1 MTDSTHPETID
12 WNEFWTEA
20 EGDRRRSAALTGRRT
35 CWRASSSGPAS
46 PATSGRSAADRP
58 RSFGCGPADPEFEL
72 GERYPDLT
80 AYGYDTAPSI
90 VEANREKAA
99 EGGVE
104 NVSFD
109 VATLPDVDVDHD
121 GPPIGDADAFR
132 ERFGLVFAGENL
144 LSYERI
150 HDVLGT
156 WPRSFWS
163 AVEAPD
169 EPWYG
174 RSNPYVYVPK

>member
-1 MTDSTHPETID
+1 VY
-12 WNEFWTEA
+12 
-20 EGDRRRSAALTGRRT
+20 
-35 CWRASSSGPAS
+35 C
-46 PATSGRSAADRP
+46 
-58 RSFGCGPADPEFEL
+58 
-72 GERYPDLT
+72 Y
-80 AYGYDTAPSI
+80 
-90 VEANREKAA
+90 
-99 EGGVE
+99 
-104 NVSFD
+104 
-109 VATLPDVDVDHD
+109 ATLHYVADIERALSSLYGRLRDGGHLVFNYPNRLTRADYERMVDPDVDHD

-174 RSNPYVYVPK
+174 RSNPCVYVPK